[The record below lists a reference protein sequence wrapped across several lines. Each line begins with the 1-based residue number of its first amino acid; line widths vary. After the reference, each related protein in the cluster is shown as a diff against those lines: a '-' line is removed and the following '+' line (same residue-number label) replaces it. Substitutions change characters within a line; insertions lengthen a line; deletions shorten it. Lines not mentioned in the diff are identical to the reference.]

1 MSAAAA
7 RTVRAE
13 VTELAARH
21 QLGDLQAEFAPKRL
35 SKAIFALYVFL
46 LVHLLALLV
55 LPGLVFYWWLRRTP
69 NFSGRQAAKRLYL
82 FEHGMI
88 VHPQSGP
95 GTVVARWDSVR
106 LHQEVTQ
113 LYINGLPAPT
123 KYLFSV
129 AAPDG
134 VHVTITEF
142 YEGPDSWGPW
152 MQEAIVRA
160 QHLPMTQ
167 EILAGRT
174 VDFGALRV
182 SEAGLTGTAEG
193 RLAWS
198 EVGEIAVRGGRVYV
212 TKAGLTR
219 PWSNL
224 AAASLV
230 NLHLFLTLTEN
241 LLARSRA
248 GEHRDAGA

>member
-1 MSAAAA
+1 MSAATAH
-7 RTVRAE
+7 TVRAE
-13 VTELAARH
+13 VTDLAARH
-21 QLGDLQAEFAPKRL
+21 QLGALQAEFAPKRL
-35 SKAIFALYVFL
+35 SKAMFALYVFT

-69 NFSGRQAAKRLYL
+69 NFSRRQAAKRLYL

-95 GTVVARWDSVR
+95 GAVVARWESVR
-106 LHQEVTQ
+106 LHQEITQ

-134 VHVTITEF
+134 AHVTITEF
-142 YEGPDSWGPW
+142 YEGPDTWGPW
-152 MQEAIVRA
+152 MQEAIARA
-160 QHLPMTQ
+160 QHLPVTQ
-167 EILAGRT
+167 EVLAGRT

-182 SEAGLTGTAEG
+182 SGSGLTGNAEG

-198 EVGEIAVRGGRVYV
+198 EVGEIAVRGGRVHV
-212 TKAGLTR
+212 MRTGGGTS
-219 PWSNL
+219 PWSNT

-230 NLHLFLTLTEN
+230 NLHLFLIVTRS
-241 LLARSRA
+241 LAA
-248 GEHRDAGA
+248 DA